1 VVAPHYPPRGRQRV
15 ARKALTLRYR
25 ETPRGGSSALR
36 NDPTRFFIRLC
47 NFYPVDRALAV
58 KIEERLPVQ
67 SAPPVPIEGRR
78 ASAALRNGLRATRR
92 VLECLHTRLP
102 SAAVLRQDRA
112 RPPGWLGRRMGLLWW

>member
-1 VVAPHYPPRGRQRV
+1 V

-78 ASAALRNGLRATRR
+78 ASAALRDRLRAARR
-92 VLECLHTRLP
+92 VLVGGGGHGPIMHRGADKKT
-102 SAAVLRQDRA
+102 
-112 RPPGWLGRRMGLLWW
+112 GLTAPQRSIPTPHRTKRTLE